1 MASHLSGDETDRAP
15 QTGRGLRSF
24 LNERTSTLVI
34 VAVVTA
40 GVLSAFW
47 TDPDP
52 PQLLK
57 NPPASQPSTAPRVS
71 PDMVPLVTGEEAIPE
86 LFRRAGCPVCHTIPG
101 IEGAMGKVGPPLT
114 VGTSGPQRL
123 ADPNYRGRART
134 VREYV
139 IESILT
145 PSAYM
150 VPGYPDRTMPPWYG
164 KKLTAQALDTIAAYL
179 EGRAT
184 GVVPSGERA
193 GT

>member
-1 MASHLSGDETDRAP
+1 MASHLPEDDTDQAP
-15 QTGRGLRSF
+15 QTGRGLHSF
-24 LNERTSTLVI
+24 LNERTSTLVM

-47 TDPDP
+47 TDPVP
-52 PQLLK
+52 PPLLK

-139 IESILT
+139 IESILN
-145 PSAYM
+145 PSVYV

-164 KKLTAQALDTIAAYL
+164 KKLTAQALDTMAAYL
-179 EGRAT
+179 EGRT
-184 GVVPSGERA
+184 TDVVPSGERA
-193 GT
+193 GG

>member
-1 MASHLSGDETDRAP
+1 
-15 QTGRGLRSF
+15 
-24 LNERTSTLVI
+24 
-34 VAVVTA
+34 
-40 GVLSAFW
+40 
-47 TDPDP
+47 
-52 PQLLK
+52 
-57 NPPASQPSTAPRVS
+57 
-71 PDMVPLVTGEEAIPE
+71 
-86 LFRRAGCPVCHTIPG
+86 
-101 IEGAMGKVGPPLT
+101 MGQVGPPLT

-150 VPGYPDRTMPPWYG
+150 VPGSPDRTMPPWYG